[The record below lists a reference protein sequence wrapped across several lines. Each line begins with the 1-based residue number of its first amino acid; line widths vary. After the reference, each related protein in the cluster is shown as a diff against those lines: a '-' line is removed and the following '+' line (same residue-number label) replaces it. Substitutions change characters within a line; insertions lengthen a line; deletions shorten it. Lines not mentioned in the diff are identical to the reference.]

1 MKVLGIIA
9 EYNPMHTGHI
19 YHINEAKKITNSDYV
34 IAIMSGSFTEQGNIA
49 MHDKFT
55 RAKEAVNSGVDLV
68 IELPTIYAVSDGGSF
83 ANKAIQILNDLN
95 IVDSICF
102 GAETDNIS
110 KLNNIANTIVVNE
123 KKIWDDIKENLKKG
137 ISFAN
142 ARNEALKNYLKDDE
156 INLVNTPNNILGIE
170 YIKSITTLNSNITPY
185 CIKRESSNFN
195 DDTITQKYTSSTSIR
210 KYLEEG
216 KDIQNISEY
225 ISKNILN
232 SILNSKMLFNKD
244 IFEILKYKIITI
256 SKEKLRNIYGITE
269 GLENKIQSEI
279 IDSYTYEDFIFK
291 LKSKRYELSKIKRML
306 IHILL
311 DTTKEDFENLK
322 DSNSN
327 YAHVLAFNH
336 DKKELLSYI
345 SKNSNIPILTS
356 INDNTLAKLTQNQRK
371 LIDYDLKAS
380 NIYSFLNKTK
390 LNQDYTNML

>member
-49 MHDKFT
+49 ILDKFT

-83 ANKAIQILNDLN
+83 ANKAIQLLNDLN
-95 IVDSICF
+95 VVDSICF
-102 GAETDNIS
+102 GAETDDIS
-110 KLNNIANTIVVNE
+110 KLNNIANTIIVNDD
-123 KKIWDDIKENLKKG
+123 KIWNDIKENLKKG

-142 ARNEALKNYLKDDE
+142 ARNESLKKYLKDDE

-170 YIKSITTLNSNITPY
+170 YLKSIITLKSNITPY

-210 KYLEEG
+210 KYLEDG
-216 KDIQNISEY
+216 KDIQSILEY

-244 IFEILKYKIITI
+244 TFEILKYKIITM

-327 YAHVLAFNH
+327 YAHILAFNH
-336 DKKELLSYI
+336 DKKEILSYM

-371 LIDYDLKAS
+371 LIDYDLNAS

>member
-49 MHDKFT
+49 MLDKFT
-55 RAKEAVNSGVDLV
+55 RAKEAINSGVDLV

-123 KKIWDDIKENLKKG
+123 EKIWDDIKENLKKG

-142 ARNEALKNYLKDDE
+142 ARNEALKFFLKDDE

-170 YIKSITTLNSNITPY
+170 YLKSIITLNSNITPY
-185 CIKRESSNFN
+185 CIKRESNDFN
-195 DDTITQKYTSSTSIR
+195 DNIITQEYTSSTSIR
-210 KYLEEG
+210 KYLEDG

-225 ISKNILN
+225 ISKNTLN
-232 SILNSKMLFNKD
+232 SILNSKVLFNKD
-244 IFEILKYKIITI
+244 IFEILKYKIITMFN
-256 SKEKLRNIYGITE
+256 EKLRNIYGITE

-336 DKKELLSYI
+336 DKKEILSYI
-345 SKNSNIPILTS
+345 SKNSKIPILTS
-356 INDNTLAKLTQNQRK
+356 INDNTLAKLTQKQRK

-380 NIYSFLNKTK
+380 NIYSILNKTK

>member
-49 MHDKFT
+49 MLDKFT

-83 ANKAIQILNDLN
+83 ANKAIQLLNDLN

-102 GAETDNIS
+102 GAETDDIS

-123 KKIWDDIKENLKKG
+123 EKIWDDIKENLKKG

-142 ARNEALKNYLKDDE
+142 ARNESLKNYLKDDE
-156 INLVNTPNNILGIE
+156 INLVSTPNNILGIE
-170 YIKSITTLNSNITPY
+170 YIKSIITLKSNITPY
-185 CIKRESSNFN
+185 CIKRESNDFN
-195 DDTITQKYTSSTSIR
+195 DNIITQEYTSSTSIR

-225 ISKNILN
+225 ISKNTLN
-232 SILNSKMLFNKD
+232 SILNSKVLFNKD
-244 IFEILKYKIITI
+244 IFELLKYKIITM

-269 GLENKIQSEI
+269 GLENKIQNEI
-279 IDSYTYEDFIFK
+279 LDSYTYEDFIFK

-327 YAHVLAFNH
+327 YAHILAFNH
-336 DKKELLSYI
+336 DKKEILSYM

>member
-49 MHDKFT
+49 MLDKFT
-55 RAKEAVNSGVDLV
+55 RAKEAINSGVDIV

-110 KLNNIANTIVVNE
+110 KLNNIANTIIVNDD
-123 KKIWDDIKENLKKG
+123 KIWDDIKENLKKG

-142 ARNEALKNYLKDDE
+142 ARNESLKNYLKDDE
-156 INLVNTPNNILGIE
+156 INLVSSPNNILGIE
-170 YIKSITTLNSNITPY
+170 YLKSIITLKSNITPY

-225 ISKNILN
+225 ISKNTLN
-232 SILNSKMLFNKD
+232 SILN
-244 IFEILKYKIITI
+244 
-256 SKEKLRNIYGITE
+256 
-269 GLENKIQSEI
+269 
-279 IDSYTYEDFIFK
+279 
-291 LKSKRYELSKIKRML
+291 
-306 IHILL
+306 LL
-311 DTTKEDFENLK
+311 L
-322 DSNSN
+322 
-327 YAHVLAFNH
+327 
-336 DKKELLSYI
+336 
-345 SKNSNIPILTS
+345 
-356 INDNTLAKLTQNQRK
+356 
-371 LIDYDLKAS
+371 
-380 NIYSFLNKTK
+380 
-390 LNQDYTNML
+390 

>member
-49 MHDKFT
+49 MLDKFT

-102 GAETDNIS
+102 GAETDDIS
-110 KLNNIANTIVVNE
+110 KLNNIANTIIVNDD
-123 KKIWDDIKENLKKG
+123 KIWNDIKENLKKG

-156 INLVNTPNNILGIE
+156 TNLVSSPNNILGIE
-170 YIKSITTLNSNITPY
+170 YLKSIITLKSNITPY
-185 CIKRESSNFN
+185 CIKRETSNFN

-210 KYLEEG
+210 KYLEDG
-216 KDIQNISEY
+216 KDIQSILEY

-244 IFEILKYKIITI
+244 TFEILKYKIITM

-311 DTTKEDFENLK
+311 DTTKENFENLK
-322 DSNSN
+322 NSNSN
-327 YAHVLAFNH
+327 YAHILAFNH
-336 DKKELLSYI
+336 DKKEILSYM

>member
-49 MHDKFT
+49 MLDKFT
-55 RAKEAVNSGVDLV
+55 RAKEAINSGVDLV

-123 KKIWDDIKENLKKG
+123 KKIWNDIKENLKKG

-142 ARNEALKNYLKDDE
+142 ARNEALKIFLKDDE

-170 YIKSITTLNSNITPY
+170 YLKSIITLNSNITPY
-185 CIKRESSNFN
+185 CIKRESNDFN
-195 DDTITQKYTSSTSIR
+195 DNIITQEYTSSTSIR

-225 ISKNILN
+225 ISKNTLN
-232 SILNSKMLFNKD
+232 FFLNSKALFNKD

-311 DTTKEDFENLK
+311 DTTKEDFDNLK
-322 DSNSN
+322 NCKSN
-327 YAHVLAFNH
+327 YAHILAFNH
-336 DKKELLSYI
+336 DKKDLLSYI
-345 SKNSNIPILTS
+345 SKNSKIPILTS

-371 LIDYDLKAS
+371 LISYDLKAS
-380 NIYSFLNKTK
+380 NIYSILNETK

>member
-49 MHDKFT
+49 MLDKFT
-55 RAKEAVNSGVDLV
+55 RAKEAINSGVDLV

-123 KKIWDDIKENLKKG
+123 EKIWDDIKENLKKG

-142 ARNEALKNYLKDDE
+142 ARNEALKIFLKDDE

-170 YIKSITTLNSNITPY
+170 YLKSIITLNSNITPY
-185 CIKRESSNFN
+185 CIKRESNDFN
-195 DDTITQKYTSSTSIR
+195 DNIITQEYTSSTSIR
-210 KYLEEG
+210 KYLEDG

-225 ISKNILN
+225 ISKNTLN
-232 SILNSKMLFNKD
+232 SILNSKVLFNKD
-244 IFEILKYKIITI
+244 IFEILKYKIITMFN
-256 SKEKLRNIYGITE
+256 EKLRNIYGITE

-311 DTTKEDFENLK
+311 DTTKEDFEKLK

-336 DKKELLSYI
+336 DKKEILSYM

-371 LIDYDLKAS
+371 LIDYDLNAS
-380 NIYSFLNKTK
+380 NIYSILNETK

>member
-49 MHDKFT
+49 MLDKFT

-83 ANKAIQILNDLN
+83 ANKAIQLLNDLN

-102 GAETDNIS
+102 GAETDDIS

-123 KKIWDDIKENLKKG
+123 EKIWDDIKENLKKG

-142 ARNEALKNYLKDDE
+142 ARNESLKKYLKDDE
-156 INLVNTPNNILGIE
+156 INLINSPNNILGIE
-170 YIKSITTLNSNITPY
+170 YLKSIITLNSNITPY

-225 ISKNILN
+225 ISKNTLN
-232 SILNSKMLFNKD
+232 SILNSKVLFNKD
-244 IFEILKYKIITI
+244 IFELLKYKIITM
-256 SKEKLRNIYGITE
+256 SNEELRNIYGITE
-269 GLENKIQSEI
+269 GLENKIQNEI
-279 IDSYTYEDFIFK
+279 LDSYTYEDFIFK

-311 DTTKEDFENLK
+311 DTTKEDFDNLK
-322 DSNSN
+322 NCKSN
-327 YAHVLAFNH
+327 YAHILAFNH
-336 DKKELLSYI
+336 DKKDLLSYI
-345 SKNSNIPILTS
+345 SKNSKIPILTS

-371 LIDYDLKAS
+371 LIDYDLNAS
-380 NIYSFLNKTK
+380 NIYSILNETK
-390 LNQDYTNML
+390 FNQDYTNRL

>member
-49 MHDKFT
+49 MLDKFT
-55 RAKEAVNSGVDLV
+55 RAKEAINSGVDLV

-123 KKIWDDIKENLKKG
+123 EKIWDDIKENLKKG

-142 ARNEALKNYLKDDE
+142 ARNEALKIFLKDDE

-170 YIKSITTLNSNITPY
+170 YLKSIITLNSNITPY
-185 CIKRESSNFN
+185 CIKRESNDFN
-195 DDTITQKYTSSTSIR
+195 DNIITQEYTSSTSIR

-225 ISKNILN
+225 ISKNTLN
-232 SILNSKMLFNKD
+232 SILNSKVLFNKD

-279 IDSYTYEDFIFK
+279 IASYTYEDFIFK

-311 DTTKEDFENLK
+311 DTTKEDFEKLK

-336 DKKELLSYI
+336 DKKELLSYV

-371 LIDYDLKAS
+371 LISYDLKAS
-380 NIYSFLNKTK
+380 NIYSILNKTK

>member
-49 MHDKFT
+49 MLDKFT
-55 RAKEAVNSGVDLV
+55 RAKEAINSGVDLV

-123 KKIWDDIKENLKKG
+123 EKIWNDIKENLKKG

-142 ARNEALKNYLKDDE
+142 ARNESLKKYLKDDE

-170 YIKSITTLNSNITPY
+170 YLKSIITLNSNITPY
-185 CIKRESSNFN
+185 CIKRESNDFN
-195 DDTITQKYTSSTSIR
+195 DNIITQEYTSSTSIR
-210 KYLEEG
+210 KYLEDG

-225 ISKNILN
+225 ISKNTLN
-232 SILNSKMLFNKD
+232 SILNSKVLFNKD
-244 IFEILKYKIITI
+244 IFEILKYKIITMFN
-256 SKEKLRNIYGITE
+256 EKLRNIYGITE

-311 DTTKEDFENLK
+311 DTTKEDFEKLK

-327 YAHVLAFNH
+327 YAHILAFNH
-336 DKKELLSYI
+336 EKKEILSYI
-345 SKNSNIPILTS
+345 SKNSKIPILTS
-356 INDNTLAKLTQNQRK
+356 INDNTLAKLTQKQRK

-380 NIYSFLNKTK
+380 NIYSILNETK

>member
-49 MHDKFT
+49 ILDKFT

-83 ANKAIQILNDLN
+83 ANKAIQLLNDLN
-95 IVDSICF
+95 VVDSICF

-110 KLNNIANTIVVNE
+110 KLNNIANTIIVNDD
-123 KKIWDDIKENLKKG
+123 KIWNDIKENLKKG

-142 ARNEALKNYLKDDE
+142 ARNESLKKYLKDDE

-170 YIKSITTLNSNITPY
+170 YLKSIITLKSNITPY

-225 ISKNILN
+225 ISKNTLN
-232 SILNSKMLFNKD
+232 SILNSKVLFNKD
-244 IFEILKYKIITI
+244 IFELLKYKIITM
-256 SKEKLRNIYGITE
+256 SNEELRNIYGITE
-269 GLENKIQSEI
+269 GLENKIQNEI
-279 IDSYTYEDFIFK
+279 LDSYTYEDFIFK

-311 DTTKEDFENLK
+311 DTTKEDFDNLK
-322 DSNSN
+322 NCKSN
-327 YAHVLAFNH
+327 YAHILAFNH
-336 DKKELLSYI
+336 DKKDLLSYI
-345 SKNSNIPILTS
+345 SKNSKIPILTS

-371 LIDYDLKAS
+371 LIDYDLNAS
-380 NIYSFLNKTK
+380 NIYSILNETK

>member
-49 MHDKFT
+49 MLDKFT
-55 RAKEAVNSGVDLV
+55 RAKEAINSGVDLV

-123 KKIWDDIKENLKKG
+123 EKIWDDIKENLKKG

-142 ARNEALKNYLKDDE
+142 ARNEALKIFLKDDE

-170 YIKSITTLNSNITPY
+170 YLKSIITLNSNITPY
-185 CIKRESSNFN
+185 CIKRESNDFN
-195 DDTITQKYTSSTSIR
+195 DNIITQEYTSSTSIR
-210 KYLEEG
+210 KYLEDG

-225 ISKNILN
+225 ISKNTLN
-232 SILNSKMLFNKD
+232 SILNSKVLFNKD
-244 IFEILKYKIITI
+244 IFEILKYKIITMFN
-256 SKEKLRNIYGITE
+256 EKLRNIYGITE

-311 DTTKEDFENLK
+311 DTTKEDFEKLK

-336 DKKELLSYI
+336 DKKEILSYI
-345 SKNSNIPILTS
+345 SKNSKIPILTS
-356 INDNTLAKLTQNQRK
+356 INDNTLAKLTQKQRK

-380 NIYSFLNKTK
+380 NIYSILNKTK

>member
-49 MHDKFT
+49 ILDKFT

-102 GAETDNIS
+102 GAETDDIS
-110 KLNNIANTIVVNE
+110 KLNNIANTIIVNDD
-123 KKIWDDIKENLKKG
+123 KIWNDIKENLKKG

-156 INLVNTPNNILGIE
+156 TNLVSSPNNILGIE
-170 YIKSITTLNSNITPY
+170 YLKSIITLKSNITPY
-185 CIKRESSNFN
+185 CIKRETSNFN

-210 KYLEEG
+210 KYLEDG
-216 KDIQNISEY
+216 KDIQSILEY

-244 IFEILKYKIITI
+244 TFEILKYKIITM

-311 DTTKEDFENLK
+311 DTTKENFENLK
-322 DSNSN
+322 NSNSN
-327 YAHVLAFNH
+327 YAHILAFNH
-336 DKKELLSYI
+336 DKKEILSYM